1 MAMRSSQGSSGPLA
15 MMPGA
20 LRAAWP
26 IALVAAVALCC
37 GNVTGPETA
46 SDLLTGDAILNVR
59 VHLLQSDE
67 FEALNATLDAADV
80 VVLFA
85 GANRIWD
92 AAGVRWRIESVVR
105 EPARNA
111 AAFDKIFR
119 GEGADRLDVML
130 SIFPRENLLADG
142 WDVFVLRDFG
152 RFGASGV
159 YISFPEAQVAFVAE
173 IGLSGEQRPSGSGP
187 RVLAHELGHSLG
199 LQHVSCTTAGNL
211 MAPGC
216 RGQDRTL
223 LTAAQIRTVR
233 QQAAKGRPFIGN
245 LSVANQR

>member
-1 MAMRSSQGSSGPLA
+1 MLRP
-15 MMPGA
+15 

-26 IALVAAVALCC
+26 IGSAAALILCC
-37 GNVTGPETA
+37 GNVTGRETS
-46 SDLLTGDAILNVR
+46 SDLPTGNTILSVR
-59 VHLLQSDE
+59 VHLLQSAQ
-67 FEALNATLDAADV
+67 FEALNATLDAGDV
-80 VVLFA
+80 ALLFA
-85 GANRIWD
+85 GANRIWEP
-92 AAGVRWRIESVVR
+92 AGVRWRIESIIR

-111 AAFDKIFR
+111 AAYDKIFR
-119 GEGADRLDVML
+119 GEGADPLDVML

-152 RFGASGV
+152 RVGAGGV

-173 IGLSGEQRPSGSGP
+173 IGSSGEQRPSGSGP

-199 LQHVSCTTAGNL
+199 LQHVACTTAGNL

-216 RGQDRTL
+216 RGQDRTR
-223 LTAAQIRTVR
+223 LTAAQIQTVR
-233 QQAAKGRPFIGN
+233 QQASKGRPFVGN

>member
-1 MAMRSSQGSSGPLA
+1 

-37 GNVTGPETA
+37 GNITAPEMP
-46 SDLLTGDAILNVR
+46 SDLPTGNTMLSVR
-59 VHLLQSDE
+59 VHLLQSNE
-67 FEALNATLDAADV
+67 FEALNATLDAGDV
-80 VVLFA
+80 AVLFA
-85 GANRIWD
+85 GANRIWEP
-92 AAGVRWRIESVVR
+92 AGVRWRIESVVR

-111 AAFDKIFR
+111 AAYDKIFR

-152 RFGASGV
+152 RFGAGGV

-173 IGLSGEQRPSGSGP
+173 IGSSGEQRPSGLGA

-216 RGQDRTL
+216 RGQDHTR

-233 QQAAKGRPFIGN
+233 QQAAKGRPFVGN
-245 LSVANQR
+245 FSVANQR

>member
-1 MAMRSSQGSSGPLA
+1 MLTP
-15 MMPGA
+15 

-26 IALVAAVALCC
+26 IAVVATLALCC
-37 GNVTGPETA
+37 GNVAGPETP
-46 SDLLTGDAILNVR
+46 SDLMTGNTILSVR
-59 VHLLQSDE
+59 VHLLQSAE
-67 FEALNATLDAADV
+67 FDALNATLDAGEVA
-80 VVLFA
+80 VLFA
-85 GANRIWD
+85 GANRIWQP
-92 AAGVRWRIESVVR
+92 AGVRWRIESIIR

-111 AAFDKIFR
+111 AAYDKIFR

-152 RFGASGV
+152 RVGAGGV

-173 IGLSGEQRPSGSGP
+173 VWSGREQMSVGSGP

-199 LQHVSCTTAGNL
+199 LPHAPCTTTGNL

-216 RGQDRTL
+216 RGQDRTRF
-223 LTAAQIRTVR
+223 TAAQIQTVR
-233 QQAAKGRPFIGN
+233 QQASKGRPFVGN
-245 LSVANQR
+245 LSVANQRKSD